1 MFAVQEELLMV
12 VVPAMILLMVI
23 PVPSINSAILHFAL
37 GLMTSMLCVSLN
49 YPHMAIVLSSQT
61 RMLHA

>member
-1 MFAVQEELLMV
+1 MV
-12 VVPAMILLMVI
+12 VVPEMILLIVI
-23 PVPSINSAILHFAL
+23 PGPSLNSAILHFAL
-37 GLMTSMLCVSLN
+37 GLMNSMLFVSLN